1 MLAYINGRIIARD
14 GNQIIVKLP
23 AGMGYLVNVSLKK
36 NYLQNENGELFLLE
50 IKREDR
56 NELFGFDNLE
66 EKNWCE
72 KLMKVSGV
80 GPKMAANVVF
90 SLGVNQILDAL
101 QIGDPKPFSEVK
113 GLGGKTAKKIVLEL
127 KGETVDLKELDKKSE
142 QGSYFTQEFVDTL
155 SGIGYKRGEIV
166 AVISN
171 LTKEGQWNEAD
182 IVETVRF
189 GLKHLGRG

>member
-1 MLAYINGRIIARD
+1 MLAYIQGRIIAKD

-23 AGMGYLVNVSLKK
+23 AGMGYLINVSYQK
-36 NYLQNENGELFLLE
+36 NYMQNENVELFLLE
-50 IKREDR
+50 VKRDDR
-56 NELFGFDNLE
+56 NDLYGFEDLE
-66 EKNWCE
+66 EKKWCE

-80 GPKMAANVVF
+80 GPKMAATMVF
-90 SLGVNQILDAL
+90 SLGVSKILDAL

-127 KGETVDLKELDKKSE
+127 KGEMVDLKELDTKSE
-142 QGSYFTQEFVDTL
+142 QGSHFTQEFVDTL

-166 AVISN
+166 SVIST
-171 LTKEGQWNEAD
+171 LKKEGLWNEGD

-189 GLKHLGRG
+189 GLKYLGRG

>member
-1 MLAYINGRIIARD
+1 
-14 GNQIIVKLP
+14 
-23 AGMGYLVNVSLKK
+23 
-36 NYLQNENGELFLLE
+36 
-50 IKREDR
+50 
-56 NELFGFDNLE
+56 
-66 EKNWCE
+66 
-72 KLMKVSGV
+72 
-80 GPKMAANVVF
+80 VVF
-90 SLGVNQILDAL
+90 SLGVNKILDAL

-166 AVISN
+166 AVISG
-171 LTKEGQWNEAD
+171 LKKEGQWNEGD